1 MEEDT
6 AREIQKK
13 ADLFESKYNTI
24 KKEFKDF
31 IETSRRN
38 EEIKKK
44 ELRTDS
50 AKKMLSLA
58 DSLSRMSVSDEN
70 SSCDIVKNYRE
81 NFQKNID
88 VMYQQL
94 LSSSALTPVDPAPGD
109 SFDDTRHTAVGLEY
123 GSRYPED
130 TVFKV
135 IRKGYLSENVVIR
148 PAEVII
154 SKRPVALTTVKK
166 AGIWENFTRWLSPS
180 KRRFA
185 TIDQQMDELRQVQSR
200 KILILEQEMEG
211 LQDFIT
217 QSAAERQQLEEICQL
232 QGEKIEQL
240 EQDLETFRNDFTDDE
255 EDDQESGTFGQE
267 LTEKT
272 AELEREIISLKN
284 RVMNETG
291 DKQKICEIEHLCY
304 EMMNRFEQKFSDPG
318 AKNPPPWEDN
328 PEPLLRKKMPGTVEE
343 IPVQNHKITGLWS
356 EDQKTGDDE
365 PIPDEEAVESWIPAH
380 S

>member
-1 MEEDT
+1 
-6 AREIQKK
+6 
-13 ADLFESKYNTI
+13 
-24 KKEFKDF
+24 
-31 IETSRRN
+31 
-38 EEIKKK
+38 
-44 ELRTDS
+44 
-50 AKKMLSLA
+50 
-58 DSLSRMSVSDEN
+58 
-70 SSCDIVKNYRE
+70 
-81 NFQKNID
+81 
-88 VMYQQL
+88 
-94 LSSSALTPVDPAPGD
+94 
-109 SFDDTRHTAVGLEY
+109 
-123 GSRYPED
+123 
-130 TVFKV
+130 
-135 IRKGYLSENVVIR
+135 
-148 PAEVII
+148 
-154 SKRPVALTTVKK
+154 
-166 AGIWENFTRWLSPS
+166 
-180 KRRFA
+180 
-185 TIDQQMDELRQVQSR
+185 
-200 KILILEQEMEG
+200 MEG